1 MAGDGGESCNG
12 ETADDMDKKT
22 VLIIANLDT
31 RGAEFEMV
39 KELIQ
44 SRGHDAILLDFSME
58 QAPFFEGDI
67 TCEQVAEAGGLPI
80 DEVRRLYRQER
91 QKATDNQVRGA
102 RKIVR
107 ELFEDGRVHGVLGV
121 GGGTSSLV
129 STSIMQSMPFGMPK
143 LMASSMAGHP
153 KYVGKYVGTKDITML
168 NTVVDVVE
176 LNPILKTQLINAVG
190 AICGMVEMSPGW
202 KVDFDRPVVAITSFG
217 FAERAVEPA
226 IHYLRDRGYTPVPCH
241 AQGRGDRAM
250 DELIRDGWFSGVID
264 IVSRGIGE
272 TLLGGNCAAGDDR
285 LLAAAESGIPQVVSP
300 SGLDMLSVGGNQEL
314 LERYRDRPQAVIDRL
329 RIEVR
334 TSGGELEKMAKV
346 MAERLNR
353 SQAPCAVLI
362 PLKGWSSL
370 NKEGR
375 PLFDPEADRAFVTA
389 LKKKLKAEIPVEE
402 VDLHLNTPEFGQA
415 AVALFHRLYMQMKES
430 SS

>member
-1 MAGDGGESCNG
+1 ME
-12 ETADDMDKKT
+12 KKT
-22 VLIIANLDT
+22 ILIIANLDT
-31 RGAEFEMV
+31 RGAEFKMV
-39 KELIQ
+39 KDLIQ
-44 SRGHDAILLDFSME
+44 SRGHDALLLDFSME
-58 QAPFFEGDI
+58 QEPFFEGDI

-80 DEVRRLYRQER
+80 EEVRRLYREER

-102 RKIVR
+102 RKVVR
-107 ELFEDGRVHGVLGV
+107 QLFEDGRVHGVLGV

-129 STSIMQSMPFGMPK
+129 STSVMQSMPFGMPK

-153 KYVGKYVGTKDITML
+153 KYVDKYVGTKDITML

-176 LNPILKTQLINAVG
+176 LNPILKIQLINAVG

-202 KVDFDRPVVAITSFG
+202 KVDFDKPVVAITSFG

-226 IHYLRDRGYTPVPCH
+226 IHYLRDRGYIPVPCH

-250 DELIRDGWFSGVID
+250 DELIRDRWFSGVID

-300 SGLDMLSVGGNQEL
+300 SGLDMLSVGGDPEL
-314 LERYRDRPQAVIDRL
+314 LEKYRDRPQAVIDRL

-334 TSGGELEKMAKV
+334 TSAGELEKMAKV
-346 MAERLNR
+346 MADRLNR

-370 NKEGR
+370 DKEGR
-375 PLFDPEADRAFVTA
+375 PLYDPQADRVFSAA
-389 LKKKLKAEIPVEE
+389 LKKQLKAEIAVEE

-415 AVALFHRLYMQMKES
+415 AVALFHRLYTQMKES
-430 SS
+430 LS